1 MLKQFQENRCFVLIT
16 GDGIDASTGDY
27 TKSSATS
34 EDDTFTV
41 SDVAVFNNQ
50 GNVTV
55 LVSVDGSRYTVI
67 GDSFAKT
74 FSAVDSDN
82 AR

>member
-1 MLKQFQENRCFVLIT
+1 MLIT
-16 GDGIDASTGDY
+16 GDGIDANTGDY

-34 EDDTFTV
+34 EGDTFTV